1 MAMATRPTAAYKHVD
16 RVDVHLW
23 GRHMGAVALDPA
35 YAYYAFAYTEAFRK
49 SGIAPAPLHMPTEP
63 ERVFLFTD
71 LPQATYQRL
80 PALLSDALPDDFGNA
95 LINRYMADKGIPAA
109 AITPLDRLAYMSNR
123 AMGGLVFKPARGP
136 ANRIA
141 TAIELSN
148 LVQQA
153 RQAVAGVI
161 EGETETHAALRSIIE
176 VGTSAGGA
184 RAKAVVA
191 WNPTTDEIR
200 AGQLDAPAGFEQ
212 WLLKFDGMGLDR
224 ELGISQDYGRIEY
237 AYHLMA
243 KAAGIDMMACRL
255 LKENGR
261 AHFMTQRFDR
271 GPGGVRHHMQT
282 LCALA
287 HLDYRKKGTNAYSQL
302 FATLRALDLP
312 YGAMEEAFRR
322 MAFNVM
328 ARNCDDHTK
337 NFSFRLQEGKPWQ
350 LAPAYD
356 LTFAHN
362 PQGEWTHQHLMSV
375 NGKFKDFDRDDL
387 LAEAS
392 RFGIGTAP
400 DVLAQVRDALSGWQR
415 FAEAAEVSA
424 TPCAAIEGQFTPL

>member
-1 MAMATRPTAAYKHVD
+1 
-16 RVDVHLW
+16 
-23 GRHMGAVALDPA
+23 
-35 YAYYAFAYTEAFRK
+35 
-49 SGIAPAPLHMPTEP
+49 
-63 ERVFLFTD
+63 
-71 LPQATYQRL
+71 
-80 PALLSDALPDDFGNA
+80 
-95 LINRYMADKGIPAA
+95 
-109 AITPLDRLAYMSNR
+109 
-123 AMGGLVFKPARGP
+123 MGGLVFKPARGP

-212 WLLKFDGMGLDR
+212 WLLKFDGMGVDR
-224 ELGISQDYGRIEY
+224 ELGVSQDYGRIEY

>member
-1 MAMATRPTAAYKHVD
+1 MATPRKAAAYKHVD
-16 RVDVHLW
+16 KVDVHLW
-23 GRHMGAVALDPA
+23 GRHVGAVALDPA
-35 YAYYAFAYTEAFRK
+35 YSYYAFAYTEAFRK
-49 SGIAPAPLHMPTEP
+49 SGIEPSPLHMPTAED
-63 ERVFLFTD
+63 RVFLFTD
-71 LPQATYQRL
+71 LPHATYKRL

-95 LINRYMADKGIPAA
+95 LIDRYMADKGLAA
-109 AITPLDRLAYMSNR
+109 AAVTPLDRLAYMSTR
-123 AMGGLVFKPARGP
+123 AMGALTFKPARGP
-136 ANRIA
+136 AHRKA
-141 TAIELSN
+141 TAIELSA

-161 EGETETHAALRSIIE
+161 DDDGHANAALRSIIE

-200 AGQLDAPAGFEQ
+200 AGQLDAPEGFEQ
-212 WLLKFDGMGLDR
+212 WLLKFDGMGVDK
-224 ELGISQDYGRIEY
+224 ELGMSQDYGRIEY

-243 KAAGIDMMACRL
+243 VAAGIDMRPCRL

-271 GPGGVRHHMQT
+271 GPGGARHHMQS

-287 HLDYRKKGTNAYSQL
+287 HLDYKKKGANAYSQL
-302 FATLRALDLP
+302 FATIRALGLP
-312 YGAMEEAFRR
+312 YAAMEEALRR

-328 ARNCDDHTK
+328 ARNCDDHSK
-337 NFSFRLQEGKPWQ
+337 NFSFLLQEGQPWQ

-356 LTFAHN
+356 VTFAHN
-362 PQGEWTHQHLMSV
+362 PKGEWTHQHLMSV
-375 NGKFKDFDRDDL
+375 NGKFKDFGRDDL

-392 RFGIGTAP
+392 RFGVGTARE
-400 DVLAQVRDALSGWQR
+400 VLAQVGDAVSRWRR
-415 FAEAAEVSA
+415 FAEQAEVSA
-424 TPCAAIEGQFTPL
+424 AQASAIQAQLILL